1 MIQKLILIL
10 LIISAFACNKV
21 PEKENQSAFIQK
33 YKNKSL
39 PTFSLQSLDGKIIN
53 SEFLK
58 GKAVMI
64 NFWSTTCGPCILEM
78 PQLNQLKK
86 DYKEVVFL
94 APAPE
99 DSLKIKRFLTK
110 HQFEFIILPDSKQLF
125 EEWGINEYPK
135 NFFVDQNGII
145 KEVKEGT
152 PISKERNNKG
162 QLQVMAIETYSPIL
176 DKLSKK

>member
-1 MIQKLILIL
+1 MLKKLIIIL
-10 LIISAFACNKV
+10 LTTSIFACKEV
-21 PEKENQSAFIQK
+21 PETQNQSAFIQK

-39 PTFSLQSLDGKIIN
+39 PTFALKTLDGKIIN
-53 SEFLK
+53 SESLK

-86 DYKEVVFL
+86 DYKDVVFL
-94 APAPE
+94 ALAPE
-99 DSLKIKRFLTK
+99 DSLKIERFLTK
-110 HQFEFIILPDSKQLF
+110 HQFEFVIIPDSKQLF

-145 KEVKEGT
+145 KDVKEGT
-152 PISKERNNKG
+152 PISKERNKKG
-162 QLQVMAIETYSPIL
+162 QLQVMVIETYSPIL
-176 DKLSKK
+176 DELAKK